1 MAQFVEPLAEL
12 GIELDISPF
21 LNDDQFRGLYQNNNG
36 ILKKALGLAEP
47 VAARFGKLFEIKKY
61 DLVFVQR
68 EAMIFGPAIF
78 EWLYKN
84 IGQKP
89 VILDLDDATYVRY
102 VSPTYGRVGSFFKF
116 FGKTDNLIKRAD
128 AVICGNR
135 FIAEHVES
143 LGTKSVVIPTVVD
156 TDKFCPIEKNNAV
169 PVFGW
174 IGTHSTFP
182 FLRSLFPVL
191 EKLAEKHK
199 FVLKIVGAG
208 EKDIEIKGVEII
220 NVEWDL
226 DREIEDFQS
235 LDIGLYPMTLSD
247 SANAEWLQGKSGFK
261 AIQYMAV
268 GLPFVMTPIGI
279 GAEIG
284 KAGKTHFNAQSDED
298 WYNLLDKLL
307 SDSGLRTIM
316 GAAGRGHA
324 IEHYTIPIQAGR
336 LTKIIKSVN
345 QKSKASA

>member
-12 GIELDISPF
+12 GIELDIVPF
-21 LNDDQFRGLYQNNNG
+21 LSEGQFRELYQNNNG

-89 VILDLDDATYVRY
+89 MILDLDDATYVRY

-143 LGTKSVVIPTVVD
+143 LGTKAVVIPTVVD
-156 TDKFCPIEKNNAV
+156 TDKFCPVERNNEV
-169 PVFGW
+169 PVLGW

-191 EKLAEKHK
+191 EELAKKHK
-199 FVLKIVGAG
+199 FVLKIIGAG
-208 EKDIEIKGVEII
+208 ESDIKVYGVEVI
-220 NVEWDL
+220 NLEWAL
-226 DREIEDFQS
+226 EREIEDFQS
-235 LDIGLYPMTLSD
+235 LDIGLYPMSLSD
-247 SANAEWLQGKSGFK
+247 SANMEWLQGKSGFK

-268 GLPFVMTPIGI
+268 GVPFVMTPVGI

-284 KAGKTHFNAQSDED
+284 NAGKTHFNARTDED
-298 WYNLLDKLL
+298 WYNSLDKLL
-307 SDSGLRTIM
+307 CNGDLRAGIGT
-316 GAAGRGHA
+316 AGRMYSL
-324 IEHYTIPIQAGR
+324 ENYTIPKQINK
-336 LTKIIKSVN
+336 LISVFRGER
-345 QKSKASA
+345 